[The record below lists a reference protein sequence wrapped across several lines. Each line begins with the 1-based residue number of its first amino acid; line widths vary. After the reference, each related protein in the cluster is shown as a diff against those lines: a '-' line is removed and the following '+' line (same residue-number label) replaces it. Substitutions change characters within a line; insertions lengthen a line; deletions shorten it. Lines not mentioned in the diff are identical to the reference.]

1 MDTPDPRVLT
11 VDWEMCVSVHE
22 NDSRNHQD
30 YIWVGI
36 SFVVIFLVGIGAAFL
51 KYSRCKR
58 RKNTANRYHQN
69 YNTFNNMK
77 KNLGPV
83 DLNTVILFLHIN
95 LPEWMTYCRRLWRK
109 ERLHLTLCHPRL
121 QWKKFRA
128 AQILGWRSEPHSH
141 EDINISLKSQLLNS
155 HQQERTDLHI
165 GDTVAR
171 IWTWSDLTQLPKI
184 QMLRVMR
191 PSPWD
196 RKPNS

>member
-1 MDTPDPRVLT
+1 MELTSDSLHHVITNVSDPAFTGIKTL
-11 VDWEMCVSVHE
+11 VHE

-83 DLNTVILFLHIN
+83 DLNTAMEKGAIA
-95 LPEWMTYCRRLWRK
+95 PYTM
-109 ERLHLTLCHPRL
+109 
-121 QWKKFRA
+121 
-128 AQILGWRSEPHSH
+128 
-141 EDINISLKSQLLNS
+141 
-155 HQQERTDLHI
+155 
-165 GDTVAR
+165 
-171 IWTWSDLTQLPKI
+171 
-184 QMLRVMR
+184 
-191 PSPWD
+191 PSPSSMKKVQSCPNFGL
-196 RKPNS
+196 KPPTGENGLAHRRYSGSYLNMIRLDPITEDTDAESYEA